1 MKIES
6 IDISRTALIVVDLQ
20 QNLLQ
25 RGAFQPHT
33 KEVLLANNN
42 RLADAFKNKAG
53 LIALIG
59 VKGATLQGLHPYY
72 NQNIENLEE
81 NPQTVLSIF
90 QDTTATNLI
99 KITKHNPGAFFGTDL
114 DLQLRRRG
122 IQHLIL
128 TGIST
133 SNGVYATA
141 LDAFQYA
148 YHVTVVE
155 DACSDRD
162 DEKHR
167 FFFDK
172 MFGRIS
178 QTVTTDEV
186 LNQINK

>member
-99 KITKHNPGAFFGTDL
+99 KITKHNPGAFL
-114 DLQLRRRG
+114 
-122 IQHLIL
+122 
-128 TGIST
+128 
-133 SNGVYATA
+133 
-141 LDAFQYA
+141 
-148 YHVTVVE
+148 E
-155 DACSDRD
+155 
-162 DEKHR
+162 
-167 FFFDK
+167 
-172 MFGRIS
+172 
-178 QTVTTDEV
+178 
-186 LNQINK
+186 QI